1 MKTKNPNVAWMFYRG
16 NKDELENFI
25 KDCFDTIWEIEFSDK
40 IPKAF
45 VCPHAGY
52 IYSWIVAAYS
62 YKLIAAK
69 IDKISNTFIIMAP
82 SHRAYFKW
90 VWVLDCDFYK
100 TPLGEVKIN
109 KTLCNELVS
118 DYPDFFD
125 FNEFAFNEEHSLE
138 VQLPFL
144 QYVYWNKDFS
154 IIPLVFGETEPF
166 HIWEILSSFL
176 EKHGATIIVSS
187 DLSHYEP
194 YRIAQ
199 EIDKSTIN
207 LFLTKNIPWIVK
219 EANACGKSPWK
230 SLTQIALSKNRE
242 TQLLQYLNSWDTAW
256 DKEGVVGYA
265 SVVYY

>member
-1 MKTKNPNVAWMFYRG
+1 METKNPNVAGMFYPG

-25 KDCFDTIWEIEFSDK
+25 KTFFDKIGEIEQNEN

-52 IYSWIVAAYS
+52 IYSGIVAAYS
-62 YKLIAAK
+62 YKLIASK

-82 SHRAYFKW
+82 SHRAYFKG
-90 VWVLDCDFYK
+90 VGMLNCDFYK

-109 KTLCNELVS
+109 KTLCNELES
-118 DYPDFFD
+118 DYGEFFS

-144 QYVYWNKDFS
+144 QHIYKNKDFS
-154 IIPLVFGETEPF
+154 IIPLVFGETDSF
-166 HIWEILSSFL
+166 RIGEILLSFL
-176 EKHGATIIVSS
+176 KKHDTTIIVSS

-199 EIDKSTIN
+199 EIDKNTIN
-207 LFLTKNIPWIVK
+207 LFLSKNIPGIIK
-219 EANACGKSPWK
+219 EANACGKGPWT
-230 SLTQIALSKNRE
+230 SLTQIAIAKNRN
-242 TQLLQYLNSWDTAW
+242 TKLLKYLNSGDTAG
-256 DKEGVVGYA
+256 DKDAVVGYA
-265 SVVYY
+265 NVVYY